1 MTAAGP
7 VLWGLGYTGV
17 QVCQNFSSLPLN
29 VITPSTHIHQK
40 EMLATLQRGVVGIQ
54 PAILQDRAI
63 PHASAGNGG
72 SQT

>member
-1 MTAAGP
+1 MTAVGP

-17 QVCQNFSSLPLN
+17 HMCQNFSSLPLT
-29 VITPSTHIHQK
+29 VITPSTHIRQK

-54 PAILQDRAI
+54 SAILQDRAV
-63 PHASAGNGG
+63 PTRVQEMGG